1 MEGKWKITTRK
12 VIPMDKINQVIAY
25 AKEKLSTEVAA
36 HDFYHSQ
43 RVMDIATII
52 GNKTSQEVDMAI
64 IKVASIT
71 HDVIDKKVAL
81 DVSKATR
88 ELKDKLTELA
98 YTTSQIDHVLDIIE
112 NMSYS
117 TGRIPK
123 TLEGKIVQDA
133 DRLEA
138 IGAIAIARTF
148 AYGGKKERLI
158 YEEGNESCSIAHF
171 YEKLLLLKDMM
182 NTEVGREIA
191 IERHRFMELYLK
203 QFYKE
208 WHLEDIK

>member
-1 MEGKWKITTRK
+1 MTQLDQLIE
-12 VIPMDKINQVIAY
+12 Y
-25 AKEKLSTEVAA
+25 AKAQLSNEVAA
-36 HDFYHSQ
+36 HDFYHSH
-43 RVMDIATII
+43 RVMEIAVSLGHKVEEDVDIDII
-52 GNKTSQEVDMAI
+52 AA
-64 IKVASIT
+64 ASIT
-71 HDVIDKKVAL
+71 HDVIDKKVAH
-81 DVSKATR
+81 DVEEASNSLVAYLG
-88 ELKDKLTELA
+88 ELK
-98 YTTSQIDHVLDIIE
+98 YSTSQINHIMEIIE

-138 IGAIAIARTF
+138 VGAIAIARTF

-182 NTEVGREIA
+182 NTEVAREIA
-191 IERHRFMELYLK
+191 IERHQFMETYLE

-208 WHLEDIK
+208 WRLEDIKIHSRY